1 MAMERRAGDS
11 DKHHSEN
18 RHDLEEA
25 PLIPDREYSR
35 RSLDGAKRID
45 DGMRVTHTTLSHTAL
60 AVSELHTVT
69 GPRRSCRLD
78 VTYHKV
84 KAWVKDECS
93 RSVGSPVTGAR
104 RRPGAA
110 REPRC
115 LTDDDER

>member
-69 GPRRSCRLD
+69 GPRRS
-78 VTYHKV
+78 
-84 KAWVKDECS
+84 
-93 RSVGSPVTGAR
+93 
-104 RRPGAA
+104 
-110 REPRC
+110 
-115 LTDDDER
+115 